1 MFALGVALLCL
12 LSAFLAAC
20 LLLAW
25 RAPLMAQ
32 RSKAHV
38 LQSMRF
44 LIGRFRE
51 DHWWFGAALLPR
63 GLLLSL
69 AIALATDHPYIQMIL
84 IALVVLC
91 YLIIQLVTWPWKLPA
106 LNFFDAAIGAAL

>member
-38 LQSMRF
+38 LLLGATTRRSLFRPLSASLGFPVSQRVASF
-44 LIGRFRE
+44 VHFFVGRV
-51 DHWWFGAALLPR
+51 
-63 GLLLSL
+63 SL
-69 AIALATDHPYIQMIL
+69 YRSTNQERMSIL
-84 IALVVLC
+84 FVSHGNPLGI
-91 YLIIQLVTWPWKLPA
+91 
-106 LNFFDAAIGAAL
+106 